1 MTLRVPYADF
11 AATAKRFQIHEA
23 FVCAHAGATE
33 ITGMMKESGR
43 ILFARTDVALETVR
57 EELAGKD
64 LKVFDG
70 VWSTE
75 TPELE
80 ERLMLEETY
89 IAAVAYHSEDAMP
102 GVWIDAY
109 PFQPSPVQVL
119 RALYDEFRDTGE
131 LAEVPFEEFVRLGT
145 PNVVIAGPKEIEG
158 YAVSKVET
166 NPAK

>member
-11 AATAKRFQIHEA
+11 ADAAKRFHISEA
-23 FVCAHAGATE
+23 YVCAHAGATE
-33 ITGMMKESGR
+33 VTGMMKESGR
-43 ILFARTDVALETVR
+43 ILFARTDTALDAVND
-57 EELAGKD
+57 ELSHAG

-70 VWSTE
+70 VWSAE

-80 ERLMLEETY
+80 EKGVVGETF

-131 LAEVPFEEFVRLGT
+131 LVEVPFEEFVRLGT

-158 YAVSKVET
+158 YAV
-166 NPAK
+166 AKIDSITAK